1 MKPKYYAHPT
11 SDIAHDA
18 TIGEGTSIWQHTQIR
33 EQASIGQECIIGK
46 GAFIDFQAVVGN
58 RVKIQNYANIF
69 RGVTIED
76 GVFIGPSVCFTNDMF
91 PRAINVDGSLQ
102 DYRDWK
108 CYETR
113 VKTGAGIGAGSVIVC
128 NTTIGKWAIIGSGSV
143 VTKDIPDYALAFGN
157 PARIRGFVCPCGH
170 KLPERTNVAET
181 EDAICPACNT
191 KITLPACPELAR
203 KD

>member
-1 MKPKYYAHPT
+1 MEQNFY
-11 SDIAHDA
+11 
-18 TIGEGTSIWQHTQIR
+18 QH
-33 EQASIGQECIIGK
+33 ESADVDPSASIGEKTSLWQNVQVRAKAKIGSECIIGK
-46 GAFIDFQAVVGN
+46 GAFIDFGAVVGN
-58 RVKIQNYANIF
+58 RVKVQNYANIF

-76 GVFIGPSVCFTNDMF
+76 GVFIGPAVCFTNDMF
-91 PRAINVDGSLQ
+91 PRAVTPDGKLQ

-113 VKTGAGIGAGSVIVC
+113 VKEGAGIGAGSVIVC

-157 PARIRGFVCPCGH
+157 PARIRGFVCPCGT
-170 KLPERTNVAET
+170 KLPERNNLSEEESVT
-181 EDAICPACNT
+181 CPECN
-191 KITLPACPELAR
+191 KEITLPACPELIK